1 MNHYVYMLWSIKKNK
16 VKTYIGYTIDLKN
29 RLKKHNSGKGAKS
42 TRGRIWKI
50 VFKKKYKNKSLA
62 LKAEYFLKN
71 NLNFRKNIKKNIK

>member
-1 MNHYVYMLWSIKKNK
+1 MLWSIKKNK

>member
-1 MNHYVYMLWSIKKNK
+1 MLWSIKKNK
-16 VKTYIGYTIDLKN
+16 VKTNIGYTIDLKN